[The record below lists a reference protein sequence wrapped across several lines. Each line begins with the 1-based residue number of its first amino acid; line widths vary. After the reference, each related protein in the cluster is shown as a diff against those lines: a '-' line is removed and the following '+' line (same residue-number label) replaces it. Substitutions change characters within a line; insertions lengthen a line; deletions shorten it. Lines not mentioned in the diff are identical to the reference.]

1 MGKGIVRVGDKN
13 DAGGVVISGDN
24 TLRVDGKPVAIDG
37 SPVSPH
43 NNFKPPHTSARC
55 VASNNTVKVNGKR
68 LIFVGD
74 RDSCGHVRIQG
85 STKTNG

>member
-13 DAGGVVISGDN
+13 DAGGAVISGDN
-24 TLRVDGKPVAIDG
+24 TVRVDGKAVAIDG
-37 SPVSPH
+37 SPVTAH
-43 NNFKPPHTSARC
+43 NNFKPPHTNARC
-55 VASNNTVKVNGKR
+55 RASKNSVRVNGKR

-74 RDSCGHVRIQG
+74 IDTCGHVRIEG